1 MLLLVLPVVK
11 HTPDLS
17 QVSFSSWKYS
27 ARLAPVT
34 SKLGKHMVWVCLS
47 KKADVCGPN
56 HTDAGSY

>member
-17 QVSFSSWKYS
+17 QVSFSSWNYS

-34 SKLGKHMVWVCLS
+34 LKLGKHTVWVCLS
-47 KKADVCGPN
+47 TKADVCGPN